1 MKSDILQIAALIALF
16 AVPAIVAVAIE
27 IYSR

>member
-16 AVPAIVAVAIE
+16 AVPAIVTVLIQ
-27 IYSR
+27 IYLR